1 MVRRDKSYDDASTD
15 GGDDDGDDVGD
26 VGDDGGNGC
35 VLPATM
41 VESQTV
47 VGTKQHGRYI
57 YIICYIL

>member
-15 GGDDDGDDVGD
+15 GGDDDGDDGD
-26 VGDDGGNGC
+26 DGGDGGDGGNGC

-47 VGTKQHGRYI
+47 VGTKQHGR
-57 YIICYIL
+57 